1 MADVC
6 QFAWVNKNASNIA
19 SKDHITIANSHAQV
33 VTWSQRR
40 QHSARNSKKSTC
52 NKRLACRKPSP
63 PVQQLK
69 EKSKAGKDPHLS
81 KSQVHRLPAYV
92 PINPTCDSIFIEQL
106 DPFISLA
113 AKTTPHE
120 RNLLHYYLIVTPAR
134 VYGTHEASLYCPVR
148 DRTLVFVQQCNDW
161 LQGVILAAEV
171 DILGS
176 KAAEESMSVLARR
189 GSIYRSIRE
198 ELGDPKT
205 RYSDAAITR
214 ITTIAVAEHRI
225 GCSPADAQK
234 HLGIVK
240 QLIVDRGDRWKRM
253 PITIVATFIWLGS
266 GVAAFPD
273 SDSLEAATM
282 SFTQALAF
290 FSQRQTYRVGLCGDN
305 LKFQNDPDLRRM
317 YNQLLKQVFAP
328 DSSLHPFVQSNFRDP
343 TTTHYRSYLA
353 ILWVLKR
360 LLYDLRHD
368 LEKSVPFLRRLSHL
382 VGARGQIKLKGLAV
396 LFIIMDCLTRMGVSQ
411 NKQDS
416 NTSDMIVCHGPDD
429 RRIIWWWEA
438 VDAVEIML
446 LMKEETRQ
454 RVVEVLSASF
464 VGGEGCNEMMEDCL
478 PANILDEIRIGWLA
492 GRT

>member
-40 QHSARNSKKSTC
+40 QQSARNLKKSTY
-52 NKRLACRKPSP
+52 NKRLACRKPSS
-63 PVQQLK
+63 PVQHAK
-69 EKSKAGKDPHLS
+69 EKSKARKDAHLS
-81 KSQVHRLPAYV
+81 GRQVALPAHI
-92 PINPTCDSIFIEQL
+92 PSNPNCDSIFVEHL
-106 DPFISLA
+106 DPFVSLA

-120 RNLLHYYLIVTPAR
+120 RNLLHYYLTVTPAR
-134 VYGTHEASLYCPVR
+134 VYGTHETSLYCPVR

-161 LQGVILAAEV
+161 LQGVILSAEV

-198 ELGDPKT
+198 ELGNPNT

-225 GCSPADAQK
+225 GCSPAEAQK
-234 HLGIVK
+234 HLKIVK
-240 QLIVDRGDRWKRM
+240 QLIVDQGDRWKRM

-273 SDSLEAATM
+273 SDSLEAALM

-290 FSQRQTYRVGLCGDN
+290 FSRSKSYRVEPCSGN
-305 LKFQNDPDLRRM
+305 VKFQNDPDLRKV

-328 DSSLHPFVQSNFRDP
+328 DSSLHPFVQSSFRDP
-343 TTTHYRSYLA
+343 MTTHYRSYLA
-353 ILWVLKR
+353 ILWVLNR
-360 LLYDLRHD
+360 VLYDLRHD
-368 LEKSVPFLRRLSHL
+368 LEKSVPFLHRLSHL
-382 VGARGQIKLKGLAV
+382 VRTRGQTKLKGLAV
-396 LFIIMDCLTRMGVSQ
+396 LFIIMDCLTRMGVPQ
-411 NKQDS
+411 NKQNC
-416 NTSDMIVCHGPDD
+416 NTSDMIVSRGPDD
-429 RRIIWWWEA
+429 RRIVWWWEV

-454 RVVEVLSASF
+454 SVLEVLSASL
-464 VGGEGCNEMMEDCL
+464 VGGGDCNELREAGL
-478 PANILDEIRIGWLA
+478 PANIMDEIRIGWLA